1 MAMTTVGYF
10 LGWLLGFLAAL
21 LTLSF
26 AKEVLIMGFSFYV
39 ANKVVNWYQERNKVI
54 DTEAIEV
61 DESLL
66 QEAKAV
72 S

>member
-1 MAMTTVGYF
+1 MALTTVGYF

-26 AKEVLIMGFSFYV
+26 AKEVLVIGLSFFI
-39 ANKVVNWYQERNKVI
+39 ANKVVTWYQDRKNGVVEVEA
-54 DTEAIEV
+54 TELPM
-61 DESLL
+61 D
-66 QEAKAV
+66 AKLA